1 MYGFPSGA
9 WTTNRHPAGVHG
21 GLGGTFVPN
30 APTHYNTTT
39 WPPQETMI
47 TYWDNLMSSRYAL
60 ELKRIYGVPGSEHTG
75 YPYATLNIGS
85 PNTPIG
91 PPIMFLSNESS
102 TASSVRATRRD
113 EFGESSA
120 MGAKGGSHANAAE
133 LVSPRNYEVESTS
146 VQLTPVRGN
155 EQAAD
160 VTPVKSEEGNDEK
173 GKN

>member
-1 MYGFPSGA
+1 M
-9 WTTNRHPAGVHG
+9 NHRQ
-21 GLGGTFVPN
+21 LL
-30 APTHYNTTT
+30 
-39 WPPQETMI
+39 Q
-47 TYWDNLMSSRYAL
+47 L
-60 ELKRIYGVPGSEHTG
+60 ELQGGMNLVKKR
-75 YPYATLNIGS
+75 PYMGTIC
-85 PNTPIG
+85 
-91 PPIMFLSNESS
+91 MQ
-102 TASSVRATRRD
+102 
-113 EFGESSA
+113 GESSA